1 MVRTGLKGNM
11 LVESALAS
19 SQFLLK
25 LEGNPYKMPTEHSG
39 SSLKSILKN
48 VSKESGGQ
56 LRLKRLKEKK
66 LTAAELP
73 LAYRR
78 KSGGFVVLAKLS
90 DKQALVQHPHQT
102 SPEVIPIETL
112 QEEWTDQVI
121 QYRESGSKFD
131 ISWFIPEFVRHRKLF
146 SEILVISLFLQ
157 MLALILPLFFQVIM
171 DKVLVHQALST
182 LDVLV
187 MALVLV
193 GLFEVVLKGLRE
205 YLLSHTTTRVDIRL
219 GGKLFKHLLGLP
231 LLYFK
236 TRQVGTIVMRVREL
250 DSIRHFLTGATL
262 TLFVDVSFTFVFFAV
277 MYYLSAPLTLLVL
290 ASIPFYALVAGLS
303 SKPLKRRIEAQ
314 FSCGAKNTAFLTES
328 LNGMETVKSLA
339 IEPRFQRKWEGQTQ
353 ELVQANFSRQSFQS
367 LISQSVLL
375 LQKTTSVT
383 VLWVGATMV
392 ISLELTIG
400 QLIAFNMM
408 VNHVSQPFAK
418 LVDLWQQ
425 FIQTRVAV
433 DNLGEMLNLP
443 TEQEQEQ
450 GSFCPQESIC
460 GHIQL
465 QHVWFRYQ
473 PQLPPVLRGLSVDI
487 QPGESIGLVGPSG
500 SGKSTITRMIQK
512 LYLAEKGSIIIDS
525 VPISKWSASA
535 LREQIGVVLQEN
547 YLFNKSVRE
556 NIAIR
561 MPSASLEQV
570 VEAARLAGAHE
581 FIIKLPKGYDTI
593 LAEGG
598 NSISGGQKQRLAIA
612 RALMTK
618 PKILILDEA
627 TSALDEE
634 SQRLVNE
641 NMVEISRGRT
651 VITVAH
657 RLSAV
662 EHCDRIVVIEEGEV
676 TEQGPHEALLNL
688 DGCYAKLWRLQQL
701 KQVETGVEKRSLL

>member
-1 MVRTGLKGNM
+1 MVRAYLKDDT
-11 LVESALAS
+11 LVKSALVS

-25 LEGNPYKMPTEHSG
+25 LEGNPYKMPVEHSG
-39 SSLKSILKN
+39 SSLKSILQK

-73 LAYRR
+73 LAYKQ

-90 DKQALVQHPHQT
+90 DKQALVQHPHQA

-112 QEEWTDQVI
+112 QDEWTDQVI
-121 QYRESGSKFD
+121 QYHESGSKFD

-187 MALVLV
+187 MALVVV

-219 GGKLFKHLLGLP
+219 GSTLFKHLLGLP

-328 LNGMETVKSLA
+328 LNGIETVKSLA

-383 VLWVGATMV
+383 ALWVGATMV
-392 ISLELTIG
+392 MSLELTIG

-443 TEQEQEQ
+443 TEQEQ
-450 GSFCPQESIC
+450 GGFCSQESIR

-473 PQLPPVLRGLSVDI
+473 PQLPPVLRGLSIDI

-512 LYLAEKGSIIIDS
+512 LYLAEKGNIVIDG
-525 VPISKWSASA
+525 VPITKWSASA

-547 YLFNKSVRE
+547 YLFNKSVRD

-570 VEAARLAGAHE
+570 VVAARLAGAHE

-634 SQRLVNE
+634 SQQVVNE

-688 DGCYAKLWRLQQL
+688 DGCYTKLWRLQQL
-701 KQVETGVEKRSLL
+701 KQVETRVEKRPSL

>member
-1 MVRTGLKGNM
+1 MNAAANRKLLDSAMLSVQCLLRLKSVVHN
-11 LVESALAS
+11 AS
-19 SQFLLK
+19 SLDRAD
-25 LEGNPYKMPTEHSG
+25 
-39 SSLKSILKN
+39 SLKSTLKKI
-48 VSKESGGQ
+48 SQETKGRLSLKQ
-56 LRLKRLKEKK
+56 LSEKQ
-66 LTAAELP
+66 LEAAYLP
-73 LAYRR
+73 IVYQN
-78 KSGGFVVLAKLS
+78 KNGEFCVLARLS
-90 DKQALVQHPHQT
+90 EEQALIKSAYENAPK
-102 SPEVIPIETL
+102 VIPRTVL
-112 QEEWTDQVI
+112 QQEWTGHVI
-121 QYRESGSKFD
+121 QYHESGSTFD
-131 ISWFIPEFVRHRKLF
+131 ISWFIPEFVRYRKF
-146 SEILVISLFLQ
+146 FCEILVISLFLQ

-171 DKVLVHQALST
+171 DKVLIHHALST

-187 MALVLV
+187 VALVVV

-219 GGKLFKHLLGLP
+219 GGQLFKHLLGLP

-250 DSIRHFLTGATL
+250 DFIRHFLTGASL
-262 TLFVDVSFTFVFFAV
+262 TLFVDVSFTFVFFV
-277 MYYLSAPLTLLVL
+277 IMFYLSAPLTLLVL
-290 ASIPFYALVAGLS
+290 ASIPFYVLVAALS
-303 SKPLKRRIEAQ
+303 SKPLKRKIETQ
-314 FSCGAKNTAFLTES
+314 FSSGAKNTAFLTES

-339 IEPRFQRKWEGQTQ
+339 IEPRFQHKWEDQTQ
-353 ELVQANFSRQSFQS
+353 ELVQANFDRQKFQS

-375 LQKTTSVT
+375 LQKTTSVA
-383 VLWVGATMV
+383 VLWLGATMV
-392 ISLELTIG
+392 MSLDLTIG

-443 TEQEQEQ
+443 SEQDQ
-450 GSFCPQESIC
+450 GRFSPQKSMC

-465 QHVWFRYQ
+465 QNVWFRYQ
-473 PQLPPVLRGLSVDI
+473 PQLQPVLRGLSIDI
-487 QPGESIGLVGPSG
+487 QAGESIGLVGPSG
-500 SGKSTITRMIQK
+500 SGKSTITKIIQK
-512 LYLAEKGSIIIDS
+512 LYLSEKGDIFIDGVSIT
-525 VPISKWSASA
+525 KWSATA

-570 VEAARLAGAHE
+570 VEASRLAGAHE
-581 FIIKLPKGYDTI
+581 FILKLPQGYDTI

-634 SQRLVNE
+634 SQLIVNE
-641 NMVEISRGRT
+641 NMAKISRDRT

-662 EHCDRIVVIEEGEV
+662 QGCDRIVVIEDGEI
-676 TEQGPHEALLNL
+676 TEQGHHEELLKFNS
-688 DGCYAKLWRLQQL
+688 CYAKLWSLQRRNE
-701 KQVETGVEKRSLL
+701 VENDIEGKLL